1 MLCSNPHRTMIVHF
15 GSGEHGQLGSPN
27 VYSFTYIIYKSYK
40 IEKELQF
47 TPKNPLLIID
57 LVIGVGYKRIN
68 NHRWL
73 Q

>member
-15 GSGEHGQLGSPN
+15 GSGEHGQLGCPN

-47 TPKNPLLIID
+47 TPKNPLS
-57 LVIGVGYKRIN
+57 
-68 NHRWL
+68 
-73 Q
+73 